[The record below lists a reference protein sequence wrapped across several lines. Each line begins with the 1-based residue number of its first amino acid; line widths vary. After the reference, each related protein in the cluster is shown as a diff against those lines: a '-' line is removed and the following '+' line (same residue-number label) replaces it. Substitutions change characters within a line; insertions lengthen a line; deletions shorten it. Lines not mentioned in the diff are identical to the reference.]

1 MEGELITDSA
11 DVADVLMELQESFS
25 WPVRADHFQLIET
38 WERERSGSTF
48 HHFRGTPDGVDVVVK
63 SVRGWT
69 GAEAEASFAAMVD
82 LADTLDKTAFE
93 VAAAVRPLAWA
104 GKPPGVVM
112 PFLEGSDVVTILRDP
127 HAEAWK
133 GRVDD
138 WVSRAGAMLAAYHGM
153 HPAADAVDGARD
165 DVAAL
170 AKHLRVGRPFE
181 IEWEQRVATCFGDF
195 GPGNLHAT
203 PGGDLYLLD
212 PPLSPGPAVVHRDLA
227 NFLFELR
234 RQMAGRGF
242 TATEPMPG
250 SFERLR
256 AGLLRGYA
264 MARAKSFDAEDEA
277 LIALFETRRA
287 LGMARKRFPKR
298 LGDAFWFAST
308 GLSLRKTARSR

>member
-1 MEGELITDSA
+1 VT
-11 DVADVLMELQESFS
+11 FS
-25 WPVRADHFQLIET
+25 WPIKADHYELRGR

-48 HHFRGTPDGVDVVVK
+48 HYFRGTPFGPDVVIK

-69 GAEAEASFAAMVD
+69 GEEAEASYEAMVD
-82 LADTLDKTAFE
+82 LADTLDRTAFE
-93 VAAAVRPLAWA
+93 VAAAIRPLAWA
-104 GKPPGVVM
+104 DRPPGLVM
-112 PFLEGSDVVTILRDP
+112 PYLEGSDVITILRDP

-153 HPAADAVDGARD
+153 HPASEAVDSARGE
-165 DVAAL
+165 VTAL
-170 AKHLRVGRPFE
+170 AKRLRIKRTFE
-181 IEWEQRVATCFGDF
+181 IDWEQDVAKCFGDF

-242 TATEPMPG
+242 TPTEPLPG
-250 SFERLR
+250 SFDRLR
-256 AGLLRGYA
+256 TGLLRGYA

-287 LGMARKRFPKR
+287 LGMARKRFPRR
-298 LGDAFWFAST
+298 LSDAAWFAST